1 MAMEHEEYDNNSRN
15 HETNAKNTKHVIRDF
30 IVAHPVITLLLV
42 LLVLPSIGYYACG
55 VIMIIASIAFLI
67 FGFYL
72 CIALLLHLPAD
83 DGNDSVFKYYGSKGR
98 AWSSGMH
105 TRCKDKYREQH
116 KENKADE
123 KLTHT
128 LPDGLHELVMQ
139 GDTDAISIASEYD
152 NMMRIV
158 DASYLDSDVIQAS
171 YSEKMKKLG
180 SLIADY
186 HHMSMDKYSKDSLSD
201 IETDYRNALKSI
213 ISQFHKTIQQANRE
227 KVRDMKS
234 YISSIDDEDM
244 NNNSIFDNKQ

>member
-15 HETNAKNTKHVIRDF
+15 HETNVKNTKHVIRDF
-30 IVAHPVITLLLV
+30 IVAHPVITFLLV
-42 LLVLPSIGYYACG
+42 LWVLPSIGYYACG
-55 VIMIIASIAFLI
+55 VIMIIASMAFLI
-67 FGFYL
+67 FGLYL
-72 CIALLLHLPAD
+72 CIALLRHLMAD
-83 DGNDSVFKYYGSKGR
+83 DGKDSVFKYYESKGR
-98 AWSSGMH
+98 AWSSRIH

-116 KENKADE
+116 KENKVGE

-139 GDTDAISIASEYD
+139 GDMDAISIASEYD

-186 HHMSMDKYSKDSLSD
+186 HNMSIDKYSKDSLSD

-213 ISQFHKTIQQANRE
+213 ISQFHKTIQQANGE

-234 YISSIDDEDM
+234 YISSINDEDM

>member
-15 HETNAKNTKHVIRDF
+15 HETNAKNTKHVIHDF
-30 IVAHPVITLLLV
+30 IAAHPVITLLLV

-55 VIMIIASIAFLI
+55 VIMIIVSMAFLI
-67 FGFYL
+67 FGIYL
-72 CIALLLHLPAD
+72 CIALLHHLPAD
-83 DGNDSVFKYYGSKGR
+83 DGKDGAFKYYESKGR
-98 AWSSGMH
+98 AWSSGIR
-105 TRCKDKYREQH
+105 TRCKEHRERN

-123 KLTHT
+123 KFTHT

-139 GDTDAISIASEYD
+139 GDVDAIGIASEYD

-186 HHMSMDKYSKDSLSD
+186 HNMSMDKYSRDSLSD

-213 ISQFHKTIQQANRE
+213 ISQFHKTIQQANGE

-234 YISSIDDEDM
+234 YISSINDEDM
-244 NNNSIFDNKQ
+244 DDNSIFDDGQ